1 MNLRIHKRSYN
12 KSLNRRFLESLMD
25 IEYSDNMDKN
35 MVQESLNIDTILDAD
50 KYNTLDDSSAF
61 NSENLDILVDVVDYN
76 GTEEVLNDTV
86 DAANKKLTPE
96 DNLNYINFEED
107 SYHGKNKKKIFLE
120 SIYGT
125 PYSLASLIRE
135 YIKAGGRQDYEE
147 WADFLKLTHNIDVY
161 STISSDE
168 ELKVDKIRFR
178 NYYKDHYKRINNKDY
193 NTSDT
198 SMNTT
203 TISGTNSSR
212 NWQSNQESEEERRE
226 KLSKTSLDILDEIG
240 DVSTPLSAAEI
251 VEEKYATIVKRLKD
265 IIHKK
270 SSKNYFILFGDPG
283 IGKSFIVNEVFQ
295 RELGVNLNTKNEE
308 ELSSRGI
315 LKAVGDVGK
324 SRSSAAEFLYVNRD
338 KDFIILDD
346 CDSLIMNTTDP
357 AVSNMLKGAMDPDHH
372 TVTVDPG
379 IAILVNKRILE
390 RAEAENKLAK
400 LQNKRKGNSS
410 DTKGDESSLNEE
422 TWTDFLRP
430 ENNIDKED
438 SADTKGD
445 EQSLDTENNESIDEN
460 DNIDF
465 MPLKFSFEKPRVIF
479 ISNATPKNINEALL
493 SRSSHFYLHL
503 TFEEF
508 IIRLKLVLD
517 KLKKRGGY
525 TDEEWNEA
533 KVVVFDI
540 LVTMAETQK
549 NGLKFGGITL
559 KFSRGFEFRLV
570 EELAT
575 LWLQRV
581 ERYLD
586 ENPGSTREDA
596 RRKCFRK
603 YIIYDVLKTI

>member
-35 MVQESLNIDTILDAD
+35 MAQESLNIDTILDTD
-50 KYNTLDDSSAF
+50 KYNTLDDSQAF
-61 NSENLDILVDVVDYN
+61 NSENLDILVDVVDHN

-96 DNLNYINFEED
+96 DELNYINFEED
-107 SYHGKNKKKIFLE
+107 SYNGKNKKKIFLE

-135 YIKAGGRQDYEE
+135 YIQAGGRQDYEE
-147 WADFLKLTHNIDVY
+147 WADFLKLAHNIDVY
-161 STISSDE
+161 STISSDD

-178 NYYKDHYKRINNKDY
+178 NYYKDHYKRATNKDY
-193 NTSDT
+193 GTS

-203 TISGTNSSR
+203 NGNR
-212 NWQSNQESEEERRE
+212 NWQSNQESEEEKRE
-226 KLSKTSLDILDEIG
+226 KLSQTSLDILDEIG

-324 SRSSAAEFLYVNRD
+324 SRSSAAEFLYINRD

-379 IAILVNKRILE
+379 IAVLVNKRILE
-390 RAEAENKLAK
+390 RAEAEDNLAK
-400 LQNKRKGNSS
+400 LKNKRKGNSS
-410 DTKGDESSLNEE
+410 DTKGDTKGDESSLNEE
-422 TWTDFLRP
+422 TWTDFLKP

-438 SADTKGD
+438 SANTKGD
-445 EQSLDTENNESIDEN
+445 ESSLDKGNNESIDEN
-460 DNIDF
+460 DGIDF

-517 KLKKRGGY
+517 KLKKRGSY

>member
-1 MNLRIHKRSYN
+1 MSTYNHIRLYN
-12 KSLNRRFLESLMD
+12 KSLNRRFLESLID
-25 IEYSDNMDKN
+25 IEYSDNMCKN
-35 MVQESLNIDTILDAD
+35 MAQESLNIDTILDTD
-50 KYNTLDDSSAF
+50 KYNTLDDSQAF

-86 DAANKKLTPE
+86 DAANKKLAPE
-96 DNLNYINFEED
+96 DSLNYINFEED
-107 SYHGKNKKKIFLE
+107 ENKENKKKIFLE

-135 YIKAGGRQDYEE
+135 YIQAGGRQDYEE
-147 WADFLKLTHNIDVY
+147 WADFLKLAHNIDVY

-178 NYYKDHYKRINNKDY
+178 NYYKDHYKRVNNNKD
-193 NTSDT
+193 NDI
-198 SMNTT
+198 SMNTA
-203 TISGTNSSR
+203 NDDR
-212 NWQSNQESEEERRE
+212 NWRSNQEAEEERRE
-226 KLSKTSLDILDEIG
+226 KLSQTSLDILDEIG
-240 DVSTPLSAAEI
+240 DVSTPLTAAEI

-265 IIHKK
+265 IIHKR

-324 SRSSAAEFLYVNRD
+324 SRSSAAEFLYLNRD

-400 LQNKRKGNSS
+400 LQNKRKGNSA
-410 DTKGDESSLNEE
+410 DTKGDEPSLNEG
-422 TWTDFLRP
+422 TWTDFLRQ

-445 EQSLDTENNESIDEN
+445 ESSLDKENNESIDEN

>member
-1 MNLRIHKRSYN
+1 MNPYIHKRLYN

-25 IEYSDNMDKN
+25 IEYSDTMDKN
-35 MVQESLNIDTILDAD
+35 MAQESLNIDTILDTD
-50 KYNTLDDSSAF
+50 KYNTLDDNQAF
-61 NSENLDILVDVVDYN
+61 NSENLDILVDVVDDN

-86 DAANKKLTPE
+86 DATNKKLVPE
-96 DNLNYINFEED
+96 DNLNYMNFEED
-107 SYHGKNKKKIFLE
+107 SYNSKENKKKIFLE

-135 YIKAGGRQDYEE
+135 YIKAGGNLDYEE
-147 WADFLKLTHNIDVY
+147 WVDFLSAAHNIDVY
-161 STISSDE
+161 STLSSDK
-168 ELKVDKIRFR
+168 ELSADRIRFK
-178 NYYKDHYKRINNKDY
+178 NYYKDHYKRINGGDGP
-193 NTSDT
+193 SI
-198 SMNTT
+198 NTT
-203 TISGTNSSR
+203 TNNDNRS
-212 NWQSNQESEEERRE
+212 WQVNQEPEEEKKER
-226 KLSKTSLDILDEIG
+226 LSQTSLDILNEIG
-240 DVSTPLSAAEI
+240 DVSTVLSAAEV

-265 IIHKK
+265 IIHKR

-283 IGKSFIVNEVFQ
+283 IGKSFIVNEVFKK
-295 RELGVNLNTKNEE
+295 ELGVDLNTKNEE

-324 SRSSAAEFLYVNRD
+324 SRSAAAEFLYINRD
-338 KDFIILDD
+338 KEFIILDD

-400 LQNKRKGNSS
+400 LQKKRKGNSAN
-410 DTKGDESSLNEE
+410 TKGDESSLNEG
-422 TWTDFLRP
+422 TWTDFLKA

-438 SADTKGD
+438 SDDTKGD
-445 EQSLDTENNESIDEN
+445 ESSLEDKENNESIDEN

-586 ENPGSTREDA
+586 ENPGATREDA